1 MPFGRAFL
9 LWKMEVSLMNIIICD
24 DYDDMSEAAC
34 GLVIDALRANPE
46 GLISFPGGDTPLG
59 MFEAFVDAVNSREVN
74 ISRASYVSLDEW
86 VGLSAEDEGSC
97 GHFNKVNLVDELD
110 YTFANLHIING
121 AAADIEQEK
130 NRLNDFINTHGPL
143 EVSVLG
149 IGLNGH
155 LGFNEEGVSFESD
168 AHITPLATTT
178 KTVMTK
184 YFGDKFKPEHGLTQ
198 GIGQI
203 MQAKTVILLANGAH
217 KAKIIKQ
224 AIEGEV
230 TNSLPASV
238 LQQHPN
244 CYIVIDREAAKELA

>member
-1 MPFGRAFL
+1 
-9 LWKMEVSLMNIIICD
+9 MNIIICD

-34 GLVIDALRANPE
+34 GLVIDALRANPK

-59 MFEAFVDAVNSREVN
+59 MFEAFVDAVNTREIN
-74 ISRASYVSLDEW
+74 ISAASYVSLDEW
-86 VGLSAEDEGSC
+86 VGLSADDEGSC

-121 AAADIEQEK
+121 AAEDTEQEK
-130 NRLNDFINTHGPL
+130 NRLNDFINNFGPL

-168 AHITPLATTT
+168 AHITPLSTTT

-184 YFGDKFKPEHGLTQ
+184 YFGDNFKPEYGITQ

-203 MQAKTVILLANGAH
+203 MKAKTVILLANGAH
-217 KAKIIKQ
+217 KASILKQ

-230 TNSLPASV
+230 TNNLPASV

-244 CYIVIDREAAKELA
+244 CYIVLDREAASLLKGMS